1 MKIKFVPPV
10 RYGLEGQSCLPS
22 QLSFSFFFTHSC
34 TNERVIACH
43 SARQKKLTVVVERL
57 HCEARSKQLATL
69 TVGTDLG
76 ASPVLDHVNPD
87 DCQARVLGRGLSA
100 KNACHASSN
109 TELNELEQQA
119 RSKNSRASGDRHQR
133 GTRHAFWCKL
143 NNGCFAE
150 QQ

>member
-1 MKIKFVPPV
+1 MDWSVNLVFPH
-10 RYGLEGQSCLPS
+10 RCL
-22 QLSFSFFFTHSC
+22 FFTHGC
-34 TNERVIACH
+34 TNERVIAFPPCH
-43 SARQKKLTVVVERL
+43 SARQKKITVVVERL

-100 KNACHASSN
+100 KNASN

-119 RSKNSRASGDRHQR
+119 PSKNSRASGDRHQA
-133 GTRHAFWCKL
+133 GTRHAC
-143 NNGCFAE
+143 
-150 QQ
+150 